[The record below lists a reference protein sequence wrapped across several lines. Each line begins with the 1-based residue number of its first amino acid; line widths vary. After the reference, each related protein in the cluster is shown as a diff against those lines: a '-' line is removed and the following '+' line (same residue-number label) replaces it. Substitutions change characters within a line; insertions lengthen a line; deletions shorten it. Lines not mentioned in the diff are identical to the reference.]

1 MDLLDLFYIFIVMS
15 LVTTYAAVKLLMSD
29 RVSCYS
35 QAVDYVE
42 TLNIDCNEDQKLKLT
57 DLYYKWLVTEDMEY
71 KYKFN
76 DLFNTILE
84 V

>member
-1 MDLLDLFYIFIVMS
+1 
-15 LVTTYAAVKLLMSD
+15 MSD
-29 RVSCYS
+29 RVSYYS
-35 QAVDYVE
+35 RAIDYVDG
-42 TLNIDCNEDQKLKLT
+42 LNINCSEDQKLKLT